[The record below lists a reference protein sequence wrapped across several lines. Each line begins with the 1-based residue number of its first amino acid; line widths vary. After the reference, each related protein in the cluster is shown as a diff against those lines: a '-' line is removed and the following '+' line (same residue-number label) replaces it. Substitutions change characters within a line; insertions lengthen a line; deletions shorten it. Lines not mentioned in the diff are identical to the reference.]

1 MTDGRVVR
9 RWRRQRGCSP
19 RRDAHRPSNRSRAA
33 RPSFASFD
41 LPATPKTSTTPCS
54 SVLFN
59 SPPSSS
65 FGLRMPRIL
74 KALEEGTREKRE
86 SGWISFRIRRIFLG
100 ERNLRD
106 GNDVSREYVTS
117 FYENLK
123 SIFQSLTI
131 FPYTVFRFLS
141 EIKGLELY
149 KYRISIEQLKKAFI
163 NLSSIIYL
171 MIIRFLYLFFHFEF
185 N

>member
-33 RPSFASFD
+33 RPSLASFD

-74 KALEEGTREKRE
+74 KALEERTREKRTGLF
-86 SGWISFRIRRIFLG
+86 SNFSWGGKSRIRYKKKAFRTKIF
-100 ERNLRD
+100 E
-106 GNDVSREYVTS
+106 
-117 FYENLK
+117 
-123 SIFQSLTI
+123 SIFQSLTSNFYSI
-131 FPYTVFRFLS
+131 SFLVR
-141 EIKGLELY
+141 EKKKG
-149 KYRISIEQLKKAFI
+149 KNRISIEQL
-163 NLSSIIYL
+163 
-171 MIIRFLYLFFHFEF
+171 
-185 N
+185 